1 MLLELL
7 LHFVES
13 LFVELVLVIVSFE
26 DVISRGEVVRLL
38 VEDREERGG
47 WPTELKMELEEDA
60 DVFIEELEWRC

>member
-1 MLLELL
+1 M
-7 LHFVES
+7 
-13 LFVELVLVIVSFE
+13 ELVLVIVSFE